1 MKPDYFGYENNFKK
15 YENIKSNLIIEGKV
29 KNPKI
34 TIAIPTYRRVEL
46 LKEALL
52 SAINQ
57 KEYSNY
63 NIIVIDNDDS
73 ENRDVEKMILAL
85 NSEKI
90 SYYKNEKNIGMFGNW
105 NRCIEL
111 ADGEY
116 FSLLND
122 DDWLEKNFLFELSKY
137 LDKYD
142 GIYCEVKLQDYRKE
156 KNLIKENKLKKELK
170 KINNY
175 LKEIKKVKK
184 VILEDFIYNNLHN
197 SFILKRKRLLE
208 IGGYNEKFFPISDY
222 VVSVKFCY
230 KNNIV
235 MLKKRLYNYRIQT
248 NESLN
253 VKTARLFPK
262 TSLRLRSAIVN
273 KLEKKSN
280 FYKKIIYIQYLNEKK
295 YIKEFWKL
303 DIDFRYRYIKKDEK
317 ILNFYKRI
325 RSIIKN
331 IFI

>member
-15 YENIKSNLIIEGKV
+15 YENIKSNLIIEGRV

-52 SAINQ
+52 SVINQ
-57 KEYSNY
+57 KDYSNY
-63 NIIVIDNDDS
+63 NIIVVDNDDS

-90 SYYKNEKNIGMFGNW
+90 SYYKNEKNIGVFGNW

-122 DDWLEKNFLFELSKY
+122 DDWLENNFLVEMNKYLSKY
-137 LDKYD
+137 D
-142 GIYCEVKLQDYRKE
+142 GVYCEAKVQDYRKKNKSLE
-156 KNLIKENKLKKELK
+156 KKTTKLKK
-170 KINNY
+170 IYNY
-175 LKEIKKVKK
+175 LKSIKKVRKL
-184 VILEDFIYNNLHN
+184 ILEDFIYSNINNC
-197 SFILKRKRLLE
+197 FILQKEKLKK
-208 IGGYNEKFFPISDY
+208 IGGYNEKYYPISDY
-222 VVSVKFCY
+222 VFSVNFCY
-230 KNNIV
+230 KNNVII
-235 MLKKRLYNYRIQT
+235 LKKALYNYRIQA

-253 VKTARLFPK
+253 EMTGKLFPK
-262 TSLRLRSAIVN
+262 TALRLRSAIIK
-273 KLEKKSN
+273 KLEKN
-280 FYKKIIYIQYLNEKK
+280 CDFYKKIIYIQYLEEKRSLRD
-295 YIKEFWKL
+295 FWGLEINFENKKL
-303 DIDFRYRYIKKDEK
+303 KISDKLIVSYKK
-317 ILNFYKRI
+317 I
-325 RSIIKN
+325 RSILKN